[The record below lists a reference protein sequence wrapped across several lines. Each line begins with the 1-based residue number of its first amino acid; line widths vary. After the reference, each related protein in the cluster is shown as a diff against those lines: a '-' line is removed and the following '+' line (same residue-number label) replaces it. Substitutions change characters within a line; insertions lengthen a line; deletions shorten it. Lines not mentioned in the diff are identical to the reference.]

1 MQQISLSLL
10 SLHRSKQGNVSH
22 FISAV
27 QTPECSTTDAHTDTH
42 TLTVTAFFRSTA
54 QFKNLRL
61 VLFFLITI
69 RMCGLF
75 FLRAFILVLATL
87 ALMVSAEGSVG

>member
-61 VLFFLITI
+61 VLFFFNYNKDVWFVLPQGFHLSPGHVGPD
-69 RMCGLF
+69 GLC
-75 FLRAFILVLATL
+75 
-87 ALMVSAEGSVG
+87 